1 MFLHQSRQHFDKAK
15 RRGIIVVRSLV
26 CFRIQCQISDV
37 ICKEK
42 DVAPSL
48 ISVVDTV
55 YIGMGHDVRAKS
67 HGSYDGCDRFTE
79 AADNAFPL
87 GDGNYR
93 DFVAGSRPVKI
104 RLGHMEGT
112 HGKSCQIDA
121 DFLHQRLIISVHA
134 VDHVFYPFRLQS
146 CHDNPFFLRSNIQWL
161 PVDKSDA
168 LAVAFDG
175 LALV

>member
-1 MFLHQSRQHFDKAK
+1 MTSAQNPMDLTMAATD
-15 RRGIIVVRSLV
+15 SLKLP
-26 CFRIQCQISDV
+26 IM
-37 ICKEK
+37 
-42 DVAPSL
+42 PSPW
-48 ISVVDTV
+48 V
-55 YIGMGHDVRAKS
+55 MGTTA
-67 HGSYDGCDRFTE
+67 TLLQ
-79 AADNAFPL
+79 A
-87 GDGNYR
+87 
-93 DFVAGSRPVKI
+93 RPVKI